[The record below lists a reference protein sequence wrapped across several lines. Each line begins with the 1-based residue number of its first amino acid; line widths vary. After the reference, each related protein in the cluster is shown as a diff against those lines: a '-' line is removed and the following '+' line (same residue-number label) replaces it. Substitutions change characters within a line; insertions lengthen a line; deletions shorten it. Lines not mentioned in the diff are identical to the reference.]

1 MKRML
6 KVYRRRTTLERRV
19 SLGRNTELTDE
30 QGENFRI
37 EVKRS
42 NSNGDMTV
50 FAREHT
56 GRIEVEELTDGNFRV
71 VSSF

>member
-1 MKRML
+1 ML
-6 KVYRRRTTLERRV
+6 KVYRRRTTLERRI
-19 SLGRNTELTDE
+19 SFEQNTEVHTE
-30 QGENFRI
+30 RGESFRI

-42 NSNGDMTV
+42 DRNGDMTV

-56 GRIEVEELTDGNFRV
+56 GSIEVEELTDGNFRV